1 MDEWIDRV
9 MPDTFPLEKH
19 RLNGVLPH
27 PSSML
32 DVSYKI
38 FQTTNDLTIY

>member
-1 MDEWIDRV
+1 MDDWIDRV
-9 MPDTFPLEKH
+9 MPDTFPSEKH

-27 PSSML
+27 LSSML

-38 FQTTNDLTIY
+38 LQTTNGLIIY